1 MQRVDYNRYSVEKGR
16 SRRRAKSFSKTS
28 KVLILLAVFISIF
41 VGFRIITMEADV
53 SLTTTFVLPDGVSL
67 ENVGKNIKNVKWAA
81 AVDGK
86 VVAGNDKDKV
96 QATASTTKM
105 ILALAVLEKKPIKNG
120 EKGET
125 ITITKEMY
133 DKYGWYLSHNGSN
146 SRVKVNEKISEY
158 DALVSIMLV
167 SSNNMAD
174 SLAIWAFGSISEYRK
189 YATEMLKKW
198 GIKDTVIG
206 EKDAS
211 GYDEGTVSTASD
223 LAKIGY
229 IAMKNSVLAEIVGK
243 QTADVPV
250 AGKLTNTNKLLGKSG
265 ISGIKTG
272 YIGDP
277 SGYCIVSAY
286 KDGEHIITVSLLDA
300 NTRDDSFE
308 KNLAIVKDLQGEL
321 VEIEMIKR
329 GDEIGYYDAWW
340 IEKVPIKTEEGF
352 SEINYKGLDEK
363 IEVDD
368 SELKIML
375 GEKEYIVV
383 LNVPDFPRQP
393 NLLQRF
399 LHVFGWEK

>member
-1 MQRVDYNRYSVEKGR
+1 
-16 SRRRAKSFSKTS
+16 
-28 KVLILLAVFISIF
+28 
-41 VGFRIITMEADV
+41 MEADI

-81 AVDGK
+81 AVDGEI
-86 VVAGNDKDKV
+86 VAGNDKDKV

-133 DKYGWYLSHNGSN
+133 DKYSWYLSHNGSN

-174 SLAIWAFGSISEYRK
+174 SLAIWAFGSISEYQK

-243 QTADVPV
+243 QAADVPV

-321 VEIEMIKR
+321 AEIEMLKR

-340 IEKVPIKTEEGF
+340 VEKVPIKTEEGF
-352 SEINYKGLDEK
+352 SEINYKGLDKK

-383 LNVPDFPRQP
+383 LNVPDFSRQP